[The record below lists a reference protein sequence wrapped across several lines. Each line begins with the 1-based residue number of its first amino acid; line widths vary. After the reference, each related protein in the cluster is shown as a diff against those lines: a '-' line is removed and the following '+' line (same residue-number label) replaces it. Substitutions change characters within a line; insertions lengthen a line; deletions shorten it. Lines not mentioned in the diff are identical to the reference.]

1 MFVIPISESFAT
13 LLTVF
18 LFLLNFLFSTFF
30 VSFYFVLCLF
40 VCFLLWAPQLFY
52 KIIWVEDTF
61 FFFLQ
66 RKFDFNYYR
75 PLETLLARDPFKCRT
90 WDIFAPPHDKSFRC
104 TPCKNRLVSTLVEF
118 PSCSAENWIKFPCIT
133 GEVRAEKFTLS
144 SRFHREGNLWSI
156 VLGRRNFQY
165 TAHIESAQIFVFS
178 FPSHKAFYTPPCSI
192 KTLETEKD
200 SASLFAFWMSSP
212 T

>member
-1 MFVIPISESFAT
+1 MGWRYI
-13 LLTVF
+13 
-18 LFLLNFLFSTFF
+18 
-30 VSFYFVLCLF
+30 
-40 VCFLLWAPQLFY
+40 
-52 KIIWVEDTF
+52 

-104 TPCKNRLVSTLVEF
+104 TPCKNRLVSTLVEL